1 MKSLSGFLA
10 AVLGLLAAPLQGQTQ
25 LLMGKVTDSV
35 TTRVI
40 ASGEILVLGTAL
52 TAPIREDGSFAL
64 SVPVREITLSV
75 RSDGYKPKEVTI
87 RPGDDLVRINL
98 ERDYFQQNKEVVS
111 GQATSVERKNLAN
124 TVAQISSEDIAK
136 SPAQSMD
143 QALKGKVTGA
153 EIQQSP
159 NPGSAMTIR
168 LRGVTSILGNSTPLY
183 IVDGV
188 TVYSIDVINPN
199 DIESIEVL
207 KGASASAMYGSK
219 ASNGVV
225 IIKTKRGGLSGGRSN
240 R

>member
-1 MKSLSGFLA
+1 VKSLSGFFA
-10 AVLGLLAAPLQGQTQ
+10 VVLGLPVAPLQGQTQ

-188 TVYSIDVINPN
+188 TVYSIDVISPN